1 MWSLRVHGGSPRLV
15 LCIRW
20 VCLGFSSWSDTACCL
35 DPIAFFL
42 CEDPIADFW
51 GGMVLNGGVEFL
63 LARLDFSLNFV
74 GKNTVAGCVD
84 HVLGGRE
91 VLTTNGGKLDRTSNI
106 PGKEW

>member
-1 MWSLRVHGGSPRLV
+1 MELAGA
-15 LCIRW
+15 RW
-20 VCLGFSSWSDTACCL
+20 FAPTCALHSVGLSWV
-35 DPIAFFL
+35 FFL
-42 CEDPIADFW
+42 VRHGLLSGPHRHFFCEDPIADFW
-51 GGMVLNGGVEFL
+51 GGMVLHGGVEFL